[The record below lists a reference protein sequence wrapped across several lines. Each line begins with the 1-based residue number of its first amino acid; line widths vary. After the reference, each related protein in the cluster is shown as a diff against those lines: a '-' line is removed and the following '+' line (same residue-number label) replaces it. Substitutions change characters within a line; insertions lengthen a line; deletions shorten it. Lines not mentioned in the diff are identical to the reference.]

1 MLSLS
6 IYSPGVRPIKLSLI
20 MAILWLAALVGGA
33 PLAQAQEASQ
43 VKAAI
48 LFNFAKFVEWPP
60 GTFADNRAAIT
71 LCLLDRDP
79 LAGAMAALQGK
90 VVQGRTLL
98 VRRCHSIGELE
109 GCQIFFASAS
119 VKAQLAQAS
128 AILRDSPVL
137 TVTDTVDNFASL
149 GGIINLIPV
158 EDKIRFEISVRNAR
172 QSRLKISSQLLKL
185 ANSVIN

>member
-6 IYSPGVRPIKLSLI
+6 IYSPGGRPIKLSIIIVL
-20 MAILWLAALVGGA
+20 LWLAT
-33 PLAQAQEASQ
+33 LAGEVRLARAQEAQQ

-48 LFNFAKFVEWPP
+48 LYNFAKFVEWPP
-60 GTFADNRAAIT
+60 GTFADDRAAIT
-71 LCLLDRDP
+71 LCLFDRDP

-90 VVQGRTLL
+90 VIQGRTLL
-98 VRRCHSIGELE
+98 VRRCHSIAELK

-119 VKAQLAQAS
+119 EKAELAQA
-128 AILRDSPVL
+128 AAVLRDMPVL
-137 TVTDTVDNFASL
+137 TVTDSVDNFANL

-185 ANSVIN
+185 ANSVSD